1 MSFGLKILIFNSGRL
16 QISRYISL
24 VATYLVVQEPTR
36 SEDGHISKTEKAKL
50 YDMKGFIRRCH
61 TCRLLPVCTIC
72 VQNRMDHG
80 FCKNALTQEEADPQ
94 LRMRLKILTEDNI
107 YC

>member
-24 VATYLVVQEPTR
+24 VATYPVVQAV
-36 SEDGHISKTEKAKL
+36 G
-50 YDMKGFIRRCH
+50 
-61 TCRLLPVCTIC
+61 TIC
-72 VQNRMDHG
+72 VQNRIDHG
-80 FCKNALTQEEADPQ
+80 FCKNALTKEEADPQ
-94 LRMRLKILTEDNI
+94 LRMRLKLLTEDNI

>member
-1 MSFGLKILIFNSGRL
+1 
-16 QISRYISL
+16 
-24 VATYLVVQEPTR
+24 
-36 SEDGHISKTEKAKL
+36 
-50 YDMKGFIRRCH
+50 MKGFIRRCH

>member
-24 VATYLVVQEPTR
+24 VATYPVVQ
-36 SEDGHISKTEKAKL
+36 
-50 YDMKGFIRRCH
+50 KGFIRRCH

-72 VQNRMDHG
+72 VQNRIDHG

>member
-1 MSFGLKILIFNSGRL
+1 
-16 QISRYISL
+16 
-24 VATYLVVQEPTR
+24 
-36 SEDGHISKTEKAKL
+36 
-50 YDMKGFIRRCH
+50 MKGFIRRCH
-61 TCRLLPVCTIC
+61 TCRLLSVCTIC
-72 VQNRMDHG
+72 VQNRIDHG